1 VTRLFDYIRIYF
13 TYLNLIFRQLYVHA
27 CFVGVMVLS
36 EIQYTV
42 YAYISN
48 RGESFLD
55 LWASTNSVF
64 EHYFIIC
71 FISKRTF
78 LYTTFKVV
86 YIVWTCGSLYW
97 LSLLY
102 QRWTL
107 HLLV

>member
-13 TYLNLIFRQLYVHA
+13 TYLKLIFRQLYVHA

-55 LWASTNSVF
+55 L
-64 EHYFIIC
+64 
-71 FISKRTF
+71 
-78 LYTTFKVV
+78 
-86 YIVWTCGSLYW
+86 
-97 LSLLY
+97 
-102 QRWTL
+102 
-107 HLLV
+107 